1 MRPLGAQEARRPFG
15 SFPQHRWE
23 KQGDLKAKTGRS
35 SRLLDPSVASHRGV
49 GGQSEATTRVR
60 ESGGTGEYRGPQG
73 SGKLLASRPVFT

>member
-1 MRPLGAQEARRPFG
+1 MRTVGAQEARRPFG
-15 SFPQHRWE
+15 SFLQNHWK
-23 KQGDLKAKTGRS
+23 KQGDLKAKTGRN

-49 GGQSEATTRVR
+49 GGQSEATR